1 MASGVFQ
8 KGKDEIAKNDLD
20 AVSSSGIVVILMSDS
35 YTPDFTGQDFI
46 SDVNG
51 DELDADGYTQ
61 GYGSADRQTP
71 TGRKYRRDDSNS
83 RIEFGFDD
91 ITWSDLGGG
100 VSDNNDTVG
109 GVLLAEERTDDSD
122 SVLIAYDEL
131 QDNRATNGSDIT
143 YSPDSEGVFQF
154 Q

>member
-8 KGKDEIAKNDLD
+8 KGKDEIVKNDLD
-20 AVSSSGIVVILMSDS
+20 AVSSSGIVAILMSDS

-46 SDVNG
+46 SDVSG
-51 DELDADGYTQ
+51 DEIDCDGYTQ

-71 TGRKYRRDDSNS
+71 AGREYRRDDPNS
-83 RIEFGFDD
+83 RIEFDFDD
-91 ITWSDLGGG
+91 VTWSDLGGG
-100 VSDNNDTVG
+100 VSANNDTVG

-122 SVLIAYDEL
+122 SVLIAYDDL

-143 YSPDSEGVFQF
+143 YSPDGEGMFQF

>member
-8 KGKDEIAKNDLD
+8 KGKNEIAKNDLD

-35 YTPDFTGQDFI
+35 YTPDFTAQDFI
-46 SDVNG
+46 SDVNA
-51 DELDADGYTQ
+51 DEVDCDGYTQ

-71 TGRKYRRDDSNS
+71 SNRMYRRDDPNS
-83 RIEFGFDD
+83 RIEFDFDD
-91 ITWSDLGGG
+91 VTWSGLGGG
-100 VSDNNDTVG
+100 VSANNDTVG

-122 SVLIAYDEL
+122 SVLIAYDDL

-143 YSPDSEGVFQF
+143 YSPDSEGMYQF
-154 Q
+154 D